1 MKLQKE
7 RRRLLQAAAA
17 LPVLASFSP
26 LLGRAAPDRLSALL
40 SALEKQV
47 EGRIGLA
54 LSDTATGQLISYRGE
69 ERFALCSTFKLL
81 AAAAVLKRSES
92 QPSFMAKRLHWT
104 ADEAVPYMPVTEKQ
118 GAQGMTMAEL
128 CAAAVQYSDNLAANL
143 LLRGLGGPQAIT
155 AFCRTTGDNVTRLD
169 RIEPHLNSA
178 IPGDK
183 RDTTTP
189 ISMAQIVAKLTT
201 GAALQP
207 AQQQQLNHWLSGNT
221 TGDKAIRA
229 GVPAGWKVGD
239 KTGSGGY
246 GTTNDVAVLWPLT
259 GKPLVLAIYFTQF
272 KASATSRQDVL
283 AQVTRLVLSGRASS
297 EITG

>member
-17 LPVLASFSP
+17 LPVLASLSP
-26 LLGRAAPDRLSALL
+26 LLGRAAPDRLSASL
-40 SALEKQV
+40 SALEKRV

-54 LSDTATGQLISYRGE
+54 LSDTATGQLISYHGE

-92 QPSFMAKRLHWT
+92 QPSFMAKRVHWT
-104 ADEAVPYMPVTEKQ
+104 ADEAVPYMPVTEKR

-143 LLRGLGGPQAIT
+143 LLRELGGPQAIT
-155 AFCRTTGDNVTRLD
+155 AFCRATGDNVTRLD

-178 IPGDK
+178 TPGDK

-189 ISMAQIVAKLTT
+189 ISMAQTVAKLTT
-201 GAALQP
+201 GSALQP
-207 AQQQQLNHWLSGNT
+207 VQQQQLNHWLNGNT

-229 GVPAGWKVGD
+229 GVSAGWKVGD

-259 GKPLVLAIYFTQF
+259 GKPLLLAIYFTQF